1 MPMACPRRLIR
12 HLARRVHWFRVRSP
26 PRPVAVQSH
35 AELIMSRMQKFSN
48 TSAVEAAMT
57 DRRVLIVG
65 GDGRSQQIERLREAF
80 PTTEFEW
87 RTTREADTR
96 TDAIERLIR
105 NGGFDI
111 VIILLL
117 ARHAHTRA
125 ARRLCSTCGKPLL
138 WCRRP
143 TAAAVVRA
151 IEQHRAARLTQSN

>member
-1 MPMACPRRLIR
+1 
-12 HLARRVHWFRVRSP
+12 
-26 PRPVAVQSH
+26 
-35 AELIMSRMQKFSN
+35 MSRMRKVS
-48 TSAVEAAMT
+48 TPSAVEAAMT

-65 GDGRSQQIERLREAF
+65 GDGRSQQMERLQGAF

-111 VIILLL
+111 VIVLLL

-143 TAAAVVRA
+143 TATAVVRA
-151 IEQHRAARLTQSN
+151 IEQHRAARLAQCN

>member
-1 MPMACPRRLIR
+1 MPTVRLGSVIP
-12 HLARRVHWFRVRSP
+12 HLARRVHCFRSSWP
-26 PRPVAVQSH
+26 PRLVAIQPH
-35 AELIMSRMQKFSN
+35 AEHIMSRIHRFS
-48 TSAVEAAMT
+48 TPSAVTVAMT

-80 PTTEFEW
+80 PTTTFEW

-96 TDAIERLIR
+96 TDAIERLIL

-143 TAAAVVRA
+143 TTAAVVRA

>member
-1 MPMACPRRLIR
+1 MPLACPGRLIR
-12 HLARRVHWFRVRSP
+12 YLARRVHWSRSSVP
-26 PRPVAVQSH
+26 PSPVAIQPL
-35 AELIMSRMQKFSN
+35 AEHIMSRINKFF
-48 TSAVEAAMT
+48 TPSAVEVAMT

-125 ARRLCSTCGKPLL
+125 ARRLCSTCSKPLL